1 MDLKIQENKQTN
13 NILGF
18 WTKSMIP
25 RWVGCKA
32 KLFLLIPYDLE
43 MQISI
48 LESFMLSVS
57 WAFVGAH
64 MYFNLIW
71 IIQS

>member
-48 LESFMLSVS
+48 LERKFHAVC
-57 WAFVGAH
+57 
-64 MYFNLIW
+64 
-71 IIQS
+71 